1 MKCLFIGGPKAG
13 MLIDVDPRV
22 NRVEFPVCPP
32 VRWVGEYEEM
42 PNLTFSKIVYKLD
55 SATDKSGNRHA
66 VYVLDG
72 SGDPLIQLMEFYA
85 GSPHEKS

>member
-32 VRWVGEYEEM
+32 ARWVGEYEEL
-42 PNLTFSKIVYKLD
+42 PRPSFGKIAYKLD
-55 SATDKSGNRHA
+55 FATDRAWNRHA

-85 GSPHEKS
+85 SAKR

>member
-32 VRWVGEYEEM
+32 ACWVGEYEEL
-42 PNLTFSKIVYKLD
+42 PSPAFGNIAYKLD
-55 SATDKSGNRHA
+55 VATDKDGNRHA
-66 VYVLDG
+66 LYVLDG

-85 GSPHEKS
+85 SAKH

>member
-13 MLIDVDPRV
+13 HMLDVAPGMPGIR
-22 NRVEFPVCPP
+22 FPVLPSSLSTDIYDRSNQP
-32 VRWVGEYEEM
+32 VGFGCIE
-42 PNLTFSKIVYKLD
+42 YKLD
-55 SATDKSGNRHA
+55 FATDKAGNRHA

-85 GSPHEKS
+85 ASKHS

>member
-1 MKCLFIGGPKAG
+1 MKCLFIGGPKDG

-32 VRWVGEYEEM
+32 AQWVDEHEEL
-42 PNLTFSKIVYKLD
+42 PRLLFGKIAYKLD
-55 SATDKSGNRHA
+55 FATDKSGNRHA

-85 GSPHEKS
+85 GSTHEKS